1 MRQVPDVAIHAVRLV
16 FLGNGDAMLLR
27 VFDFLRARAKFPFAP
42 WGDDREVRRESLDRQ
57 LETHLIVALARRAV
71 RDGVRALRFRNLNET
86 LGNQGT
92 RERRAQK
99 VLALV
104 YRLRLERRPDVVF
117 EKFLREVF
125 DVCLRRAGLQR
136 LVVHGSDFVA
146 LPDVDARCD
155 DLAAVIVLLEPRNDD
170 GCVQTARICE
180 YDFLHFC
187 LCHEKQLLKIFY
199 IKEAL
204 INSASP

>member
-1 MRQVPDVAIHAVRLV
+1 M
-16 FLGNGDAMLLR
+16 
-27 VFDFLRARAKFPFAP
+27 
-42 WGDDREVRRESLDRQ
+42 
-57 LETHLIVALARRAV
+57 
-71 RDGVRALRFRNLNET
+71 RDGVRALRFRNLDET
-86 LGNQGT
+86 LGDQGT
-92 RERRAQK
+92 RKRRAQK

-104 YRLRLERRPDVVF
+104 DCLRLERRPDVVF

-136 LVVHGSDFVA
+136 LVMHGSDLVA

-170 GCVQTARICE
+170 GGVKTARICE
-180 YDFLHFC
+180 YNFLHFF